1 MSKVIWEYFSL
12 YITNSEY
19 VNTFQ
24 FLTLNYRLYSANYW
38 YDNCEANKHFFG
50 FLKPREYFP
59 KLIDFN
65 HPNSGLWNDNLL
77 LMLQDNRALAE
88 TIYGDQQA
96 LVNIYDENGNILQTT
111 TFVDAMENT
120 LLPIV
125 NYKTLNK
132 PAPYKI
138 PEKEN
143 KSSHDLNLIQ
153 IDLDGTYLNLTK
165 NKTSLDKYINLLKA
179 VQEKSVVVFNTQ
191 RAFFDTFDYML
202 YFLLKYHE
210 GFYVCCDNGT
220 SLYHFGF
227 YQEHI
232 IWNKIRSHA
241 HNKMFLRAVHNNVDH
256 YNVVFD
262 DKQYFTTPGIED
274 GNYVINPHWTI
285 SYYSNFK
292 CNKTDL
298 VESLMDEYYAGRIA
312 NIINVDDNNQSTMFN
327 IKLTKS
333 TPKIFNY
340 TLKQEKN
347 HLEDDPRVIYLK
359 ECEDWIKYIEYDL

>member
-50 FLKPREYFP
+50 FLKAHEFFP

-88 TIYGDQQA
+88 TIYADQQA

-153 IDLDGTYLNLTK
+153 IDFIHTTKLNFQVSVHPVSKPWNNNTPV
-165 NKTSLDKYINLLKA
+165 NLIR
-179 VQEKSVVVFNTQ
+179 EKFHGKERRCSPPGMKLS
-191 RAFFDTFDYML
+191 A
-202 YFLLKYHE
+202 LLE
-210 GFYVCCDNGT
+210 
-220 SLYHFGF
+220 
-227 YQEHI
+227 
-232 IWNKIRSHA
+232 
-241 HNKMFLRAVHNNVDH
+241 
-256 YNVVFD
+256 
-262 DKQYFTTPGIED
+262 
-274 GNYVINPHWTI
+274 
-285 SYYSNFK
+285 
-292 CNKTDL
+292 
-298 VESLMDEYYAGRIA
+298 
-312 NIINVDDNNQSTMFN
+312 
-327 IKLTKS
+327 
-333 TPKIFNY
+333 
-340 TLKQEKN
+340 
-347 HLEDDPRVIYLK
+347 
-359 ECEDWIKYIEYDL
+359 